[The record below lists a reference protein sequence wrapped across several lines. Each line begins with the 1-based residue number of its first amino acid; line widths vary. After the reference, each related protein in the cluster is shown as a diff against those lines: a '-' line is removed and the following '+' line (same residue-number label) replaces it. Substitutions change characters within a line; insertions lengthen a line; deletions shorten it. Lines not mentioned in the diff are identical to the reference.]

1 VSRSDGKRSIINGAT
16 SGVGEGKNSGRQVHG
31 LVITSVFFPRLL
43 LIVFGR
49 ATKKPLSNEQPIK
62 RSALGGGRG
71 VGFFRVRSK
80 WRRRKKPDGVVCSVE
95 EGRLMRRDGEI
106 RVAAT
111 WRNAT
116 QGSRGG
122 PTGSPVNYSTRSK
135 STFDFVNR

>member
-71 VGFFRVRSK
+71 GWVFSRPIKMAEAKKAGRS
-80 WRRRKKPDGVVCSVE
+80 CLFS
-95 EGRLMRRDGEI
+95 
-106 RVAAT
+106 
-111 WRNAT
+111 
-116 QGSRGG
+116 
-122 PTGSPVNYSTRSK
+122 
-135 STFDFVNR
+135 